1 MGKSSYLASLGRISC
16 TVGGAQKGET
26 DAVEIFMV
34 SKIESNLYGQLR
46 RATRDFGGWKL
57 QVCKQAI
64 SRTWKKKKLNS
75 PEAMQEKKSY
85 IERTIPKF
93 IHQGIKLLICS
104 GNAICGVLSS
114 TGFRGQRKQS
124 SQNSYEIVIK
134 SKGKESQGL
143 SKI

>member
-1 MGKSSYLASLGRISC
+1 MGKSSYLASLGRISR

-57 QVCKQAI
+57 QAG
-64 SRTWKKKKLNS
+64 SFWDLKKKLNS

-104 GNAICGVLSS
+104 EMQYVVSCH
-114 TGFRGQRKQS
+114 QQD
-124 SQNSYEIVIK
+124 
-134 SKGKESQGL
+134 
-143 SKI
+143 